1 MFVQVTN
8 ELSFSHTW
16 DCHRK
21 QHCSFE
27 LQASYDLF
35 ILHQILPGY
44 PLTSQ
49 LHSTGVSYLQHHPHS
64 PCSDPHLLDQQ
75 NVLYFLKWSF
85 QSFPMVISSRQL
97 DIQVWSQRIEITGE
111 LGRHDGLASQ
121 LKPQKVILTVV
132 GLKSH
137 PWQCRGLLWSCS
149 FLVHENIKHGE
160 ILLSLITETDPYFT
174 SFSNCMLDG
183 ST

>member
-1 MFVQVTN
+1 MNFHFN
-8 ELSFSHTW
+8 RPR

-21 QHCSFE
+21 QHCSSE

-35 ILHQILPGY
+35 IFHQFLPGY

-49 LHSTGVSYLQHHPHS
+49 PHSIGVSYLKQHPHS
-64 PCSDPHLLDQQ
+64 PCSDPHQLDRQK
-75 NVLYFLKWSF
+75 VLYFLRWSS
-85 QSFPMVISSRQL
+85 QSSPVVISNRQL
-97 DIQVWSQRIEITGE
+97 DIQVWSQRIGITGG
-111 LGRHDGLASQ
+111 LGRSDDLASQ

-132 GLKSH
+132 GLKCH
-137 PWQCRGLLWSCS
+137 PWQCRGLLWYCA
-149 FLVHENIKHGE
+149 FFVYQNIKRGE
-160 ILLSLITETDPYFT
+160 ILPSMIMETDPNFT